1 MAFEICVL
9 CVCFVFPFESRAT
22 FMDICICI
30 LWCAYILVHMFG
42 IIFQFEFNAYFRDTA
57 CGAFPFFFFSLSY
70 SHAPVNF
77 SLFLI
82 VIVTVCVCA
91 IDTVTDKH
99 VSISILL
106 HRERSFAIYAYH
118 IYSYYNHS

>member
-22 FMDICICI
+22 FMAICICI

-57 CGAFPFFFFSLSY
+57 CVAFPLFIVSRT
-70 SHAPVNF
+70 PVLPLTSF
-77 SLFLI
+77 LFLLLSLLFAF
-82 VIVTVCVCA
+82 VL
-91 IDTVTDKH
+91 
-99 VSISILL
+99 SIPLL
-106 HRERSFAIYAYH
+106 TNMFRFQSFYIEKEALLFTL